1 MENAKIIIELYNEDS
16 RYGIT
21 SENSVNK
28 KAASGISQLI
38 SEKSELQVKYDRL
51 LKDYELARHECKQK
65 TEHIEKLEEEH
76 ESLLKKISKLH
87 EEQAGFDN
95 AYSVLKDEIC
105 KKDLE
110 IKRLKGYLEKL
121 FF

>member
-28 KAASGISQLI
+28 KAAAGISRLV

-51 LKDYELARHECKQK
+51 LKEYELARHECKLRD
-65 TEHIEKLEEEH
+65 EHIDNLKEEQE
-76 ESLLKKISKLH
+76 ELLKKISVLRGAI
-87 EEQAGFDN
+87 EEKEDHLQM
-95 AYSVLKDEIC
+95 VH
-105 KKDLE
+105 KKNC
-110 IKRLKGYLEKL
+110 YLYEKL
-121 FF
+121 DSIRELLDRE